1 MDQMTSHDL
10 RPKIR
15 EDSLTFHPGTCPL
28 SAIRITTQSRGKQAK
43 QVYALGK
50 PEWGLQLQKN
60 DPYAMTYA

>member
-10 RPKIR
+10 RPKIL
-15 EDSLTFHPGTCPL
+15 EDSLTFRPETCPL
-28 SAIRITTQSRGKQAK
+28 STIRITTQSRERQAK

-60 DPYAMTYA
+60 DPYAMTHA